1 MDIGRLL
8 QGVLGSDAGASLQR
22 EVARMTGGGGG
33 KNGGGKS
40 GGNGAGG
47 LLGGAAAGG
56 LLAMVLGSKKGRK
69 MGGKALKYGGAA
81 LLAGLAYKAWS
92 DYKANK
98 APQHDSVADLP
109 PAPARSGFALEEEV
123 DTRGS
128 DFRLAV
134 VRAMIAAAKS
144 DGHVDAQEQARIT
157 AAIQDNGLSAEEKGF
172 LIDAFTGAADPVAIA
187 ALARTEEQA
196 AELYVASRLAI
207 DPDEEA
213 ERRYLDR
220 LAGALRL
227 PDALVAHLDTKVE
240 DARRQLADES

>member
-8 QGVLGSDAGASLQR
+8 QGVLGSDTAGTLQR
-22 EVARMTGGGGG
+22 EAKRLTGG
-33 KNGGGKS
+33 NGGGSAS
-40 GGNGAGG
+40 GASG

-56 LLAMVLGSKKGRK
+56 LISLMLGNKKARK

-98 APQHDSVADLP
+98 APQHDSIADLTP
-109 PAPARSGFALEEEV
+109 PPARSGFAPEEET
-123 DTRGS
+123 DTGGG

-134 VRAMIAAAKS
+134 VRAMIAAARA

-157 AAIQDNGLSAEEKGF
+157 AAIEAHDLGAEEKGF
-172 LIDAFTGAADPVAIA
+172 LFDAFTRDADPLAIA
-187 ALARTEEQA
+187 GLARTQEQA

-207 DPDEEA
+207 DPDEASEQ
-213 ERRYLDR
+213 RYLDR

-227 PDALVAHLDTKVE
+227 PQDLVAHLDTKVE
-240 DARRQLADES
+240 DARRQLAAEE